1 MALLMKST
9 VPNPADRKV
18 DYGYRA
24 LVPFRQTTLRPCP
37 QGPEESLN
45 QARLSRVI
53 SPDYECARR
62 VEVNVPRSPVAV
74 RHEPDTFEL
83 EAFHRL

>member
-1 MALLMKST
+1 MALLMKSA
-9 VPNPADRKV
+9 VPNPADRKI

-24 LVPFRQTTLRPCP
+24 LVPFRQATLWSCP
-37 QGPEESLN
+37 QGSEKSLN
-45 QARLSRVI
+45 QARFARVI
-53 SPDYECARR
+53 SPHYERARR
-62 VEVNVPRSPVAV
+62 VEVNLPRSSVAM

>member
-1 MALLMKST
+1 MTLLMKSAI
-9 VPNPADRKV
+9 PNPADRKV

-24 LVPFRQTTLRPCP
+24 LVPFRQTTLRPCS
-37 QGPEESLN
+37 QGPKESFN
-45 QARLSRVI
+45 QARLTRVI
-53 SPDYECARR
+53 SPDYERACR
-62 VEVNVPRSPVAV
+62 VEVNVPRSPVAM